1 MALLILIPERDTAA
15 LAKALKQQAPA
26 LDLRTWPDVGDPADI
41 DYVIVWNHPA
51 GALAQFPN
59 LKVIASFGAGV
70 DHIFRDPDLPANVP
84 ITRLVDDSLTRQM
97 AEYVAGVILNHRLRL
112 TEYREYQA
120 AGHWRPQEPRPGQNV
135 CLLGLGH
142 IGGEVARLLI
152 RLEYTV
158 CGWSRSP
165 KDLPA
170 VACHHGPDGLDRALA
185 DADYVVCLL
194 PLTGATENILNQDL
208 FRRMKKG
215 AYLINAGRGGH
226 LNEDE
231 LLDALYQEQVGGACL
246 DVFKTEPLPAD
257 HPFWRHPRIAITPH
271 IASLTDIDKAAAQF
285 LENHRN
291 MQNGRALV
299 NTVDP
304 GKGY

>member
-15 LAKALKQQAPA
+15 LAKALKQKAPA

-51 GALAQFPN
+51 GELAQFPN

-226 LNEDE
+226 LNEDD

-246 DVFKTEPLPAD
+246 DVFKTEPLSAD

-271 IASLTDIDKAAAQF
+271 IASLTDIGKATDQF

-291 MQNGRALV
+291 MQNGRPLV